1 MSEKKHK
8 KISARLTYAYLRH
21 VKKWMLCP
29 CCQNGKMRIDKAS
42 TMWTCENCDYELS
55 ADEFEDD
62 YVFWFCDEC
71 EAYLNDQDGFD
82 RNASKHICQN
92 CGYENDTTLDN
103 IKGICSDCGKVIADP
118 EATLC
123 EECKELRKKKAKQWL
138 AKAGKVV
145 GIAAAVAGTIYIAYR
160 LSDGQSVDYEPLPDD
175 DNDNNEDDG
184 NIQAENDA
192 EPEEIFSQT
201 EETMDDIEEEPSH
214 RKYHMISAKRMGWE
228 QIYDYYAFPTD
239 KFTKEEAQAQ
249 FTPVKKETL
258 KNNNRWYEYTAYDIQ
273 GTTYYKTI
281 YDGVYDEDELLAR
294 GYTKEEL
301 DQM

>member
-8 KISARLTYAYLRH
+8 KISTQLTYAYLRR

-29 CCQNGKMRIDKAS
+29 CCQNGKMRINKAS

-123 EECKELRKKKAKQWL
+123 EDCRNVRKDKAKKWL
-138 AKAGKVV
+138 INAGKAV
-145 GIAAAVAGTIYIAYR
+145 GAAALAAGAAYVASALNGET
-160 LSDGQSVDYEPLPDD
+160 DETGNEP
-175 DNDNNEDDG
+175 G
-184 NIQAENDA
+184 NLHYSRSWLN
-192 EPEEIFSQT
+192 
-201 EETMDDIEEEPSH
+201 
-214 RKYHMISAKRMGWE
+214 SAS
-228 QIYDYYAFPTD
+228 
-239 KFTKEEAQAQ
+239 
-249 FTPVKKETL
+249 L
-258 KNNNRWYEYTAYDIQ
+258 
-273 GTTYYKTI
+273 
-281 YDGVYDEDELLAR
+281 
-294 GYTKEEL
+294 EEL
-301 DQM
+301 ETEREKVQADYLNINLDMDYRGQMWDLLHTFDVAIGEKKWEGKEPGYPVHSEHGWYLPSDD